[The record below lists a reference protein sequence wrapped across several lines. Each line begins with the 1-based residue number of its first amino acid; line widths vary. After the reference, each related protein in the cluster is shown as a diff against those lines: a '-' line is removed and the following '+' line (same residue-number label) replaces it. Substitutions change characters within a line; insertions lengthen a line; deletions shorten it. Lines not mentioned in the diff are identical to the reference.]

1 MSVRRRPRI
10 GSESEASHRIA
21 AGSGRPASDVPAA
34 GPRKSSSGGGAA
46 SWWGTPPTR
55 RRWGTVLRWIR
66 ITSTES
72 IFHLCAEYEYYSV
85 AEWTNPKCSIA
96 ASGSRALFSTLAD
109 PGRVSLASYGITRR
123 QPTGGT
129 CSYMIRHVL
138 VPAVGASR
146 RRGHNMI

>member
-34 GPRKSSSGGGAA
+34 EPRKSSSGGGTA

-85 AEWTNPKCSIA
+85 A
-96 ASGSRALFSTLAD
+96 SGSRALFSTLAD

-129 CSYMIRHVL
+129 CSYMIRH
-138 VPAVGASR
+138 ASSSFR
-146 RRGHNMI
+146 RLELAGEGDTI